1 MRLLD
6 TQNNQVPNRATV
18 ETTCRLEIPPR
29 TAACHKYS
37 PFRNTTWHINPKKEM
52 KGLKASFLT
61 RLFCPGKIV
70 RLKGGH
76 CRDHPQTPTWQ
87 SRTAPLQGTCGT
99 SILYPDSLRRAY
111 DTLKPTIRTTHS
123 LVRICCLNPAL
134 AT

>member
-29 TAACHKYS
+29 TATRHKYS
-37 PFRNTTWHINPKKEM
+37 PFCNTTWHINPKKEM

-87 SRTAPLQGTCGT
+87 SRTAPLQGTRGT
-99 SILYPDSLRRAY
+99 STPYPNSLQGAY
-111 DTLKPTIRTTHS
+111 DTLKPTVRTTPS
-123 LVRICCLNPAL
+123 LVWICCPDLAL